1 MNRVENQDDTKSNL
15 LTKEVINVFIENS
28 RTLIKNDTGKYASLL
43 EGSIK
48 VLETSYNKDVFATSL
63 NFAYIYLSNI
73 RDAKFMRHYGY
84 LGMCCSLSLLV
95 CNDELQDKF
104 DKLMML
110 WDSNS

>member
-1 MNRVENQDDTKSNL
+1 MNRVENNSCQDDNL

-28 RTLIKNDTGKYASLL
+28 RTLIKNDDGKYASLL

-63 NFAYIYLSNI
+63 NFAYIYLSRIN
-73 RDAKFMRHYGY
+73 AKLARHYEY

-95 CNDELQDKF
+95 RDDDLVNKF
-104 DKLMML
+104 DTLATQ